1 MVYDQDNA
9 MTIGSF
15 AKQLAA
21 EGANDAVASMLDLRG
36 IEAIARDFENISA
49 FFETTYGGS
58 EGSDQVIDTL
68 KRGRDEGRFRDR
80 VANLR
85 ATVSHFRTF
94 IAYFCTTMQHLRHKL
109 ILKGA
114 APAISTACTEYER
127 YSIWP
132 RSNFGR

>member
-21 EGANDAVASMLDLRG
+21 EGANDAVADMLDLRG

-49 FFETTYGGS
+49 FFEATYRGGS
-58 EGSDQVIDTL
+58 EEVTGTL
-68 KRGRDEGRFRDR
+68 RRGRDDGRFRDR

-85 ATVSHFRTF
+85 ATVSRCFLVFF
-94 IAYFCTTMQHLRHKL
+94 ISVFCKFVNSIVFQRSRSCNTDS
-109 ILKGA
+109 I
-114 APAISTACTEYER
+114 CT
-127 YSIWP
+127 I
-132 RSNFGR
+132 